1 MTDTLLQACK
11 NGDRIAQ
18 RKMYELLKGK
28 MFVVCQRYAN
38 SREDAEDLL
47 QEGFVKMFRDLHQY
61 QGIGHL
67 EGWIRMV
74 FVRVCLQYI
83 KKQKAEIKTVE
94 FTDLDIISEEEVH
107 FNDENT
113 VKNMIKMLQLLPT
126 GFRTVFNLYVLEGY
140 SHPEIAEIM
149 GISVGTSKSQL
160 LRAKAYFKKMLE
172 KSLINK

>member
-1 MTDTLLQACK
+1 MTDTILQACK

-47 QEGFVKMFRDLHQY
+47 QEGFVKMFRDLNQY

-94 FTDLDIISEEEVH
+94 FTDLDIVSEEEVH

-113 VKNMIKMLQLLPT
+113 VKNMIQMLQLLPT
-126 GFRTVFNLYVLEGY
+126 GFRTVFNLFVLEGY

-172 KSLINK
+172 KSLIHK